1 MRSVGYGGTG
11 CISAGVPVAIVKGG
25 ADAVVQQ
32 GGAGGCRSAGALVPS
47 GAVCGSTGWCRVLG
61 AVVQGGAGCVSA
73 GWVRCWV
80 VPGAVVQGTTGS
92 R

>member
-47 GAVCGSTGWCRVLG
+47 GAACGSTGWL
-61 AVVQGGAGCVSA
+61 
-73 GWVRCWV
+73 RCWV